1 MNMKKS
7 EFKENHYS
15 SRSGI
20 LSGNKILYCVLS
32 MDRYSN
38 RILESVYLYR
48 KNAELYRNQSSQKLH
63 IEAETVSGYSGQAS
77 VWCSNEWGPGD
88 VLSFLNLYIEYDD
101 AYKAP
106 CSNGRPTPMKVSDVN
121 SNNSI

>member
-38 RILESVYLYR
+38 RILESVYLDR
-48 KNAELYRNQSSQKLH
+48 KNAKSYRNRSSQKLH
-63 IEAETVSGYSGQAS
+63 IELETVSGYSGQAN
-77 VWCSNEWGPGD
+77 VWCCNVWGPGD
-88 VLSFLNLYIEYDD
+88 VLSFLNLHMDYED
-101 AYKAP
+101 AYNAS
-106 CSNGRPTPMKVSDVN
+106 CSNGRPSPMKVSDVN
-121 SNNSI
+121 SNNPI